1 MMKRDE
7 LAGEET
13 RAQAQPDSGSGG
25 RVDADITVSHV
36 KWHGKDQ
43 GMSVLLAVHYIV
55 QIENIDCEDL

>member
-36 KWHGKDQ
+36 KWHGKD
-43 GMSVLLAVHYIV
+43 
-55 QIENIDCEDL
+55 